1 VPTFGANRLLSVST
15 LALDGY
21 KLVFKNNTAIYTK
34 DNVQYFKST
43 LLNSIYIVGEEQT
56 RNARSAFI
64 DTDDT
69 DDVLDKSATAK
80 SATINL
86 TESIAELWHRR
97 LAHTNNNDIQKLQK
111 AFREMGQFAPKA
123 KTAGDRACEECLA
136 DKIKESFNKKTNSRT
151 TQHIRKVHVNISGI
165 RTTTFQGYK
174 YYLLVT
180 DDTTQCSWAKLLK
193 SKATEKVFPALI
205 EIIALIKRETGDKVI
220 IIRADNDRGEFR
232 PEFQRRYK
240 EKGMQFKPCP
250 PYKHSMN
257 RVSKQAIYTVDYKI
271 RSLLFDAGLSVEF
284 WCLALEH
291 AI

>member
-97 LAHTNNNDIQKLQK
+97 LAYINNNNIQKL
-111 AFREMGQFAPKA
+111 
-123 KTAGDRACEECLA
+123 
-136 DKIKESFNKKTNSRT
+136 
-151 TQHIRKVHVNISGI
+151 
-165 RTTTFQGYK
+165 
-174 YYLLVT
+174 
-180 DDTTQCSWAKLLK
+180 
-193 SKATEKVFPALI
+193 
-205 EIIALIKRETGDKVI
+205 
-220 IIRADNDRGEFR
+220 
-232 PEFQRRYK
+232 
-240 EKGMQFKPCP
+240 
-250 PYKHSMN
+250 
-257 RVSKQAIYTVDYKI
+257 
-271 RSLLFDAGLSVEF
+271 
-284 WCLALEH
+284 
-291 AI
+291 